1 MSAPCGWGYG
11 HAYAATAALGH
22 WFSLQIDAFRGSL
35 AVASDLQ
42 EIIRSDDAR
51 YPIGSMAPCGGDGSI
66 RLVISLA
73 RRRSS
78 AFVDASAPR
87 VYGAALAAS
96 ADPDA
101 AQDVTYEVMSD
112 AIAGRT
118 RADARSLVER
128 ALLSAVRGDPHPSL
142 APMMIEEREVVALA
156 RLGGYTVPEISE
168 ALDIAPAEARA
179 RMTRALRAAQVR

>member
-1 MSAPCGWGYG
+1 M
-11 HAYAATAALGH
+11 AAG
-22 WFSLQIDAFRGSL
+22 R
-35 AVASDLQ
+35 
-42 EIIRSDDAR
+42 AR
-51 YPIGSMAPCGGDGSI
+51 GSI
-66 RLVISLA
+66 RAMPILG
-73 RRRSS
+73 RRRVQGL
-78 AFVDASAPR
+78 VDASVPR

-101 AQDVTYEVMSD
+101 AEGVTYEVMSD
-112 AIAGRT
+112 AIAGRA

-128 ALLSAVRGDPHPSL
+128 ALLSAVRDEPHPSL

-156 RLGGYTVPEISE
+156 RLGGYTVPEIAE